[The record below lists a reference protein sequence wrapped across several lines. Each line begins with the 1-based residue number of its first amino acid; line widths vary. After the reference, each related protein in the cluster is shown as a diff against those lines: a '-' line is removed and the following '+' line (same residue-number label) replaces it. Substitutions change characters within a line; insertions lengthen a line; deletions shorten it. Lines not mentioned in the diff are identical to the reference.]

1 MTLWWHSISM
11 IKCFSFIAA
20 ILLFVAPADAADLPV
35 CGYEV
40 VHSYPHDH
48 QAFTQG
54 LLYRDGHLF
63 ESTGLRGKSTI
74 RKVRLEDGE
83 ILDKVELPPTVF
95 GEGLTDWKNG
105 LISVTWRS
113 GEGFQ
118 WDIGTLQQSG
128 TFEYSG
134 EGWGL
139 TNDGARLILS
149 DGTPTLRFLDPENM
163 QEIGT
168 ISVTINDRP
177 IANLN
182 ELEWVNGEIFANV
195 WQTDFIVRIDPADGK
210 VKAVIDLTGL
220 QKTFIAQGNEDVL
233 NGIAYDSAKDRLF
246 VTGKNWPK
254 LFEINIVGCAD

>member
-1 MTLWWHSISM
+1 MTLRWHSIEM
-11 IKCFSFIAA
+11 IKSFSSIVAL
-20 ILLFVAPADAADLPV
+20 LLFVAPAHASDLPI

-40 VHSYPHDH
+40 VHSYPHDQ

-63 ESTGLRGKSTI
+63 ESTGLKGQSTI

-83 ILDKVELPPTVF
+83 ILAKVELPPTVF
-95 GEGLTDWKNG
+95 GEGLTDWKSR

-118 WDIGTLQQSG
+118 WDIGTLQQTG
-128 TFEYSG
+128 TFKYSG

-139 TNDGARLILS
+139 TNDGMSLILS
-149 DGTPTLRFLDPENM
+149 DGTPTLRFIDPENM
-163 QEIGT
+163 QVTRT
-168 ISVTINDRP
+168 ISVTVNDRP

-195 WQTDFIVRIDPADGK
+195 WQSNFIVRIDPANGK

-220 QKTFIAQGNEDVL
+220 HEEFTTQGNEDVL
-233 NGIAYDSAKDRLF
+233 NGIAYDNAKDRLF

-254 LFEINIVGCAD
+254 LFEIEIVGCAD